1 MAISSDDFKDVLR
14 HFPAGVTLVTVKAG
28 GEVYGLTVSAFAS
41 VSPTPPLIMVCI
53 DHRGYSHEL
62 LQKSDAVFAVNFL
75 HEEQIELSNRFA
87 FVKDDRFAEG
97 DWTTAATGA
106 PVLADA
112 VAWLDCT
119 VYSRHSAGTHT
130 IYIGEVQASQVVAPD
145 GKPLIYWNREYR
157 QLENS

>member
-14 HFPAGVTLVTVKAG
+14 HFPAGVTLVTIKAG

-75 HEEQIELSNRFA
+75 HEGQVDLSNRFA

-97 DWTTAATGA
+97 NWTTATTGA

-145 GKPLIYWNREYR
+145 DKPLIYWNREYR
-157 QLENS
+157 QLS

>member
-157 QLENS
+157 QLANS